1 METIDLEPNKKH
13 YMSWPVIALIDF
25 VTIIS
30 FENIF
35 YPFQNQG
42 LSVVISWIFLLFSYV
57 IPYALISSQMS
68 LTFDNQA
75 GGLASWV
82 KYSTNDTLGYWTS
95 WMYWVQTVP
104 YLVDVSNSV
113 IVSFSWIILGNNSLD
128 KKMSTFW
135 FGILTFVIILIF
147 ILLENRLKNS
157 LEILSLLGG
166 GAMFIMSVLFVVM
179 AAWAVIHGH
188 HHIATQPFNWS
199 SFKPSFSLNYFSTT
213 GLLIFAMSGA
223 ELAAPYVSQMKNPK
237 RDFPKAMWMLAIMTG
252 FLTIFGTLALSMFFN
267 AHTVQYD
274 KKFKMNGPYE
284 AFQLLGQSL
293 GMGKSLMYI
302 FAVVQALFMMAQL
315 AVLLD
320 ASSRVFAGDVG
331 DKFMPKWLTKKNKN
345 GRPVHSYTLTVGLS
359 LFLLLL
365 TGTLPSIHSIYN
377 WLLNIN
383 GIISP
388 YKTCWVFVAFVAMRL
403 QQEKFTSGY
412 VFIKNKTGAL
422 IVGFWCLIFTFICA
436 TLGFIPQNVAIGTSE
451 FNHQLWMNII
461 TVIVLFG
468 LGFLLPWLRKR
479 EAKKNGE
486 LDMDLN
492 AE

>member
-1 METIDLEPNKKH
+1 MDSLEPKKH
-13 YMSWPVIALIDF
+13 YMSWPVIALLDF

-42 LSVVISWIFLLFSYV
+42 LSVVVSWIFLLFSYV
-57 IPYALISSQMS
+57 IPYALIASQMS

-82 KYSTNDTLGYWTS
+82 RRSSNDTLGYWTS
-95 WMYWVQTVP
+95 WMYWVQSVP
-104 YLVDVSNSV
+104 YIVDVSNSV
-113 IVSFSWIILGNNSLD
+113 IVSFSWIIFGDNSLD
-128 KKMSTFW
+128 KRMSTFW
-135 FGILTFVIILIF
+135 FGLLTFAIILLF

-166 GAMFIMSVLFVVM
+166 GAMFIMSMLFVLL
-179 AAWAVIHGH
+179 AAWAVMHG

-199 SFKPSFSLNYFSTT
+199 AFKPSFSLNYFSTT

-223 ELAAPYVSQMKNPK
+223 ELAAPYVSQMRNPK

-252 FLTIFGTLALSMFFN
+252 FLTIFGTLALAMFFN
-267 AHTVQYD
+267 DHHIPHD
-274 KKFKMNGPYE
+274 FKMNGPYY
-284 AFQLLGQSL
+284 AFQLLGESL
-293 GMGKSLMYI
+293 GVGKLLMYI

-320 ASSRVFAGDVG
+320 ASSRVFAGDVA
-331 DKFMPKWLTKKNKN
+331 DRFMPKWLTEKKNKN
-345 GRPVHSYTLTVGLS
+345 GRPVHSYTFTVGLS

-365 TGTLPSIHSIYN
+365 TGTLPNINTIYN

-388 YKTCWVFVAFVAMRL
+388 YKTCWVFFAFVAMRL
-403 QQEKFTSGY
+403 HQEKYHSDY

-422 IVGFWCLIFTFICA
+422 IVGGWCLAFTFVCA
-436 TLGFIPQNVAIGTSE
+436 TLGFIPQNVKVGTVAFS
-451 FNHQLWMNII
+451 HQLIMNFI
-461 TVIVLFG
+461 TVFVLFG
-468 LGFLLPWLRKR
+468 LGFILPLMRKH
-479 EAKKNGE
+479 EEKKNE
-486 LDMDLN
+486 MM
-492 AE
+492 